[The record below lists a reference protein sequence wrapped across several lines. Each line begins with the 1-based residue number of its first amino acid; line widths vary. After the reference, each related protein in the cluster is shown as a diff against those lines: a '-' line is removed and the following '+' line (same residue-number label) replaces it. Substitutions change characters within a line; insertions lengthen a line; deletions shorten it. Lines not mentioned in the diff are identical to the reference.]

1 VLPEARTRSDG
12 ALSVAVAAGSG
23 AVLAVAAAWAY
34 YNDPWRALGHVLGPW
49 VFLVFLLSVGRT
61 EIWAV
66 VRAVTALATAV
77 LVFYVAQ
84 KVGHDI
90 RWAGSDSTMWV
101 NWDKVTTWEVLAVLG
116 GAVLGWGS
124 ARSVRPHWSGA
135 VAAAL
140 VVSLPLAEGARE
152 VLVDRGWDVA
162 AVLDLVLA
170 GVLLWWTTSG
180 NRRPVLT
187 ACLVGAFVALV
198 AGVLTVLAS
207 F

>member
-1 VLPEARTRSDG
+1 VLPRTETRHDG
-12 ALSVAVAAGSG
+12 ALSVVVAAVSG

-34 YNDPWRALGHVLGPW
+34 YDDAWRALGHVLGPW

-66 VRAVTALATAV
+66 VRAVTTLATAV

-90 RWAGSDSTMWV
+90 RWAGADSTMSV

-116 GAVLGWGS
+116 GAVLGWAS

-135 VAAAL
+135 AAAAV

-152 VLVDRGWDVA
+152 ALVGGGWEVA
-162 AVLDLVLA
+162 AGLDLLLA
-170 GVLLWWTTSG
+170 GVLLWWTASG

-187 ACLVGAFVALV
+187 ACLVGALVVLV
-198 AGVLTVLAS
+198 AGALTVLAS